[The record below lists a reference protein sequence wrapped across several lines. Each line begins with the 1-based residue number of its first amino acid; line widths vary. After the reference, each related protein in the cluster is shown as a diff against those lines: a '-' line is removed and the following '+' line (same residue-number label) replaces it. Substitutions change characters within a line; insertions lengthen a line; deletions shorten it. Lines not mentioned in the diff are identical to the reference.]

1 MKTIYL
7 LLAAFAAMVI
17 TARADAPNWPRTPW
31 EPIKTVKQA
40 EDCCA
45 GGGKVALACPDCKT
59 LNEQSDKKGFA
70 SWFKADSKHDCPT
83 CKGSITVRQ
92 IGSGKVLD
100 TQYKHECSK
109 CKTGAF
115 TCAAHKK

>member
-1 MKTIYL
+1 MKTIQI
-7 LLAAFAAMVI
+7 LLAVLAAMVI
-17 TARADAPNWPRTPW
+17 TARADSPNWPRKPW

-59 LNEQSDKKGFA
+59 LNEQTDKKGFA
-70 SWFKADSKHDCPT
+70 AWFKADSKHDCPT
-83 CKGSITVRQ
+83 CKGVITVRQ
-92 IGSGKVLD
+92 IGGGKVLD

-109 CKTGAF
+109 CKAEAF